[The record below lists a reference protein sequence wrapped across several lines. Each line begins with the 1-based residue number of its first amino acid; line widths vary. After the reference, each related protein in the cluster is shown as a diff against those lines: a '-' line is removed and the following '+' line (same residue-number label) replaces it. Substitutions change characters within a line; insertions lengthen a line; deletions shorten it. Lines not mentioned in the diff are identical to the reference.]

1 MKNNIKNRN
10 KCNGFTLLEV
20 LVALLILAIGV
31 LGVAALQF
39 QALKFN
45 HDAFLR
51 TQISINASDIIDQI
65 RLNDTNAGA
74 YVGNYTLPNAT
85 GACDLTVAA
94 DAAND
99 LACWRQ
105 QLIQVLPPGSQ
116 ANITSAVTA
125 DGTQYTVDLIWT
137 DRENTAN
144 STRTI
149 SFTFQP

>member
-1 MKNNIKNRN
+1 MKHINNSK

-20 LVALLILAIGV
+20 LVSLLILAIGV

-39 QALKFN
+39 QALRFN
-45 HDAFLR
+45 HDAYLR

-65 RLNDTNAGA
+65 RLNDANANA

-85 GACDLTVAA
+85 GACDLTIATN
-94 DAAND
+94 AAND

-105 QLIQVLPPGSQ
+105 QLIQVLPAGSE

-137 DRENTAN
+137 DRE
-144 STRTI
+144 SQERTI
-149 SFTFQP
+149 SYTFQP